1 MSNIYLKVTIE
12 KNWRSQNFVFLSDSN
27 EIRTHNHLVRKRT
40 LNHLAKLVNWLS
52 CVVNTYVY
60 GACDCMLL
68 SRHVRVLEWI
78 RFSKFKKIVV
88 GLVFGELQLTQI
100 S

>member
-12 KNWRSQNFVFLSDSN
+12 ENWRSQNFIFQSDSN

-52 CVVNTYVY
+52 CVVNTYLY

-68 SRHVRVLEWI
+68 SHATYEFQSEFDFLSLKRL
-78 RFSKFKKIVV
+78 SS
-88 GLVFGELQLTQI
+88 G
-100 S
+100 